1 MTLKRAL
8 LLIGSPKSNGGTS
21 MILAEYLSSR
31 LREIHVEVEIKHVHQ
46 AIDAGKEDELFEAIE
61 NAEAIILL
69 FPLYVDSLPSGV
81 IRFFELFQ
89 ERKGKN
95 GGKEKPFYAIS
106 NSGFPESIQS
116 TVALEICVL
125 FARDTGFVWNG
136 GAAVG
141 GGAILEGKPLEESG
155 GRAKNLRAGLALL
168 AVSMSLGGGLS
179 KQARDLIGRP
189 LVPKFLYVYFGNK
202 SWRKTAE
209 GNGVGDRMYDKP
221 LAKR

>member
-8 LLIGSPKSNGGTS
+8 LLIGSPKINGGTS
-21 MILAEYLSSR
+21 MILAEYLASR
-31 LREIHVEVEIKHVHQ
+31 LREIHVDVEIRHVHQ
-46 AIDAGKEDELFEAIE
+46 AIDAGKEDELFDAIE
-61 NAEAIILL
+61 RAEAAILL

-89 ERKGKN
+89 ERKGEK
-95 GGKEKPFYAIS
+95 GGRGKPFYAIS

-136 GAAVG
+136 GGAVG
-141 GGAILEGKPLEESG
+141 GGAILEGKTLEESG

-168 AVSMSLGGGLS
+168 AVSISLGGGLS

-189 LVPKFLYVYFGNK
+189 MVPKFLYVYFGNK
-202 SWRKTAE
+202 LWRKTAE

-221 LAKR
+221 LAKK